1 MKQTVDKYVS
11 CVLIF
16 LMIVMTMDVLWGV
29 ITRYAFGSQA
39 DWTEELVRFLLI
51 WVGILGAAYAS
62 GQKLHLAI
70 DLLKPKLS
78 ASGKRRL
85 ETALNLLIIVFAITV
100 LVIGGCRL
108 MYITHVL
115 DQHSAALRIPMTW
128 VYAVVPVSGL
138 LVVYYKILDIRQ
150 TRMSIDV
157 QQETA

>member
-1 MKQTVDKYVS
+1 
-11 CVLIF
+11 
-16 LMIVMTMDVLWGV
+16 
-29 ITRYAFGSQA
+29 
-39 DWTEELVRFLLI
+39 
-51 WVGILGAAYAS
+51 
-62 GQKLHLAI
+62 
-70 DLLKPKLS
+70 
-78 ASGKRRL
+78 
-85 ETALNLLIIVFAITV
+85 
-100 LVIGGCRL
+100 